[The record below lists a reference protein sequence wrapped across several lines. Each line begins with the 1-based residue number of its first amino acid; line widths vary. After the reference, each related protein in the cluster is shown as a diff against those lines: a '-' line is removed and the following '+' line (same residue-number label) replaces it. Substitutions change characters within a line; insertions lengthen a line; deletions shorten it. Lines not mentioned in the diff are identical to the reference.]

1 MSGGISEPEVAQLEK
16 FFGAGSFSGRTNPE
30 AMARDLDRRIS
41 DVKDSVA
48 SLRRVQV
55 LRDLCLIA
63 LADGHADEAERAVLE
78 DMARSLE
85 IDPTIVTRTLDAKP
99 RLD

>member
-1 MSGGISEPEVAQLEK
+1 
-16 FFGAGSFSGRTNPE
+16 
-30 AMARDLDRRIS
+30 
-41 DVKDSVA
+41 
-48 SLRRVQV
+48 